1 MVEKKG
7 FGEALDDAGR
17 LTNCVGTA
25 TMVKSVWLLAHSK
38 NNMLHK
44 SQMVEL
50 ECSYRAIYFMKD

>member
-25 TMVKSVWLLAHSK
+25 AMVKSVCGYWHTARIICYINHRWL
-38 NNMLHK
+38 
-44 SQMVEL
+44 SQNVPTGQFTL
-50 ECSYRAIYFMKD
+50 